1 MLQRRTFK
9 AGEAIIREGE
19 VGESAYIIQKGRV
32 EISKQLDG
40 QRLLLATVGPGDTIG
55 EMSMIDDSV
64 RSATATALE
73 DTEADEIHHEDF
85 FEAMRAEPELMAMLL
100 KPIFE
105 RLREA
110 NATILRLRM
119 QGVSIPVEYSRQP
132 RAVVWLE
139 GLNPKA
145 ESVLPESPLRIESF
159 PYRVGRESHDPLVHN
174 DLTIRDEMPWQI
186 SRHHVSLIC
195 EGGQVG
201 VMDRGS
207 TLGASVDG
215 ARLGG
220 ARGTLAPLF
229 FAGSEG
235 RLVLGNENSPYA
247 FRVRIESPGRG

>member
-1 MLQRRTFK
+1 MLQRRRFQ
-9 AGEAIIREGE
+9 AGEPIIREGE

-32 EISKQLDG
+32 EISKELDG

-73 DTEADEIHHEDF
+73 ETEVDEVHHEDF
-85 FEAMRAEPELMAMLL
+85 FEAMRSEPGLMAMLL

-105 RLREA
+105 RLRVA

-119 QGVSIPVEYSRQP
+119 QGVAIPVESSQRP
-132 RAVVWLE
+132 RAIVWLE

-145 ESVLPESPLRIESF
+145 EGVLPESPLRVESF
-159 PYRVGRESHDPLVHN
+159 PYRIGRESQDPLVHN
-174 DLTIRDEMPWQI
+174 DWTIRDEMPWQV
-186 SRHHVSLIC
+186 SRHHLSLIC
-195 EGGQVG
+195 EGGRVG
-201 VMDRGS
+201 AMDRGS

-220 ARGTLAPLF
+220 PNGNRAPVF
-229 FAGSEG
+229 FSGSEG
-235 RLVLGNENSPYA
+235 RLVLGNEKSPYA
-247 FRVRIESPGRG
+247 FRVRIETPGGA